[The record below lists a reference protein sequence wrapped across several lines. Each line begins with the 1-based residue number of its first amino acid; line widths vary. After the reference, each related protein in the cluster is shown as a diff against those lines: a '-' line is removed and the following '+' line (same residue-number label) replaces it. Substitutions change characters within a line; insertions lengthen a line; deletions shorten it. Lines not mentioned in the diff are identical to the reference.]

1 MKTKEDWIEDA
12 GRAETTGCFGPNEQ
26 GLRIT
31 IPDVSASNPNDGT
44 STSPQ
49 YYFDGTNLK
58 IY

>member
-31 IPDVSASNPNDGT
+31 IPDVSASNPDDGT
-44 STSPQ
+44 LDIATIL
-49 YYFDGTNLK
+49 F
-58 IY
+58 